1 MFVAYAWNLMDAY
14 QFFQLTTVW
23 KKKLCSALE
32 LRYFL
37 LVRCS
42 LELIRALDRITVSNK
57 FIVLQINETDG
68 LPNKICLQCSE
79 KLDTSYYFRLQVE
92 TADFKLKQGPIMD
105 ISTREQIIETEELK
119 PEEQIITQE
128 NEEENITD
136 FIRLENISDCVEN
149 VSVQIEEEIKP
160 DVFYEIVVEET
171 AKKSSEEILIKKI
184 YQCDFCGKVFK
195 KSSQLVVHTRI
206 HTKEKPYICDVCS
219 KAFRI
224 HHHLQAHKRVHT
236 KSRPFKCSICD
247 KCFSENSSLNRH
259 IKIHTND
266 KKYKCSHCSK
276 RFITPADARK
286 HLVRICCLILKY
298 LIINVFTCRFII
310 REKDHLLVNF
320 AIRSIQIQAA

>member
-1 MFVAYAWNLMDAY
+1 MLF
-14 QFFQLTTVW
+14 
-23 KKKLCSALE
+23 
-32 LRYFL
+32 
-37 LVRCS
+37 
-42 LELIRALDRITVSNK
+42 
-57 FIVLQINETDG
+57 LQINETDD

-92 TADFKLKQGPIMD
+92 TADYKLKQGLASEHI
-105 ISTREQIIETEELK
+105 QLIETTEEPK
-119 PEEQIITQE
+119 EEEKISETQE
-128 NEEENITD
+128 ETN
-136 FIRLENISDCVEN
+136 FIRLENISGIEN
-149 VSVQIEEEIKP
+149 LSVQVKIQAEEITAT
-160 DVFYEIVVEET
+160 DEVFYEIVETAQKPIEET
-171 AKKSSEEILIKKI
+171 LTKKF

-206 HTKEKPYICDVCS
+206 HTGEKPYICDVCS

-236 KSRPFKCSICD
+236 KSRPFQCTICD

-286 HLVRICCLILKY
+286 HMVR
-298 LIINVFTCRFII
+298 V
-310 REKDHLLVNF
+310 V
-320 AIRSIQIQAA
+320 